1 MKLKECS
8 ECKKMCYL
16 WQSVPKL
23 CKDCSQK
30 KKGASKVN
38 KSVHKG
44 ASSADSMNT
53 KPHKSVPNR
62 IKPVSDKKLLELK
75 EYRKL
80 RDGYLKA
87 NPICEFAG
95 CNSREVT
102 LHHKSGRVG
111 KLLTDSRYF
120 CSLCIKHHSWAE
132 ENPLE
137 AKQLGLSLSRL
148 ETTKKP
154 SH

>member
-8 ECKKMCYL
+8 QCHEMTYL
-16 WQSVPKL
+16 WKSSPRL
-23 CKDCSQK
+23 CKPCALKISS
-30 KKGASKVN
+30 SKPR
-38 KSVHKG
+38 
-44 ASSADSMNT
+44 SSDDSSNPP
-53 KPHKSVPNR
+53 KPHKSSPNR

-87 NPICEFAG
+87 NPVCEFAG
-95 CNSREVT
+95 CTSREVT